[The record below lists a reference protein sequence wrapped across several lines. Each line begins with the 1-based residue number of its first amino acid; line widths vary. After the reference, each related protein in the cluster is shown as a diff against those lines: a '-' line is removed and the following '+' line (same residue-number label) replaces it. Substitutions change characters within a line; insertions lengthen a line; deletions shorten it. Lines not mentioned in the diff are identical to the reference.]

1 MVAVHDRRGSNCSRG
16 SGSVLMEYE
25 FFPEKSGTSSE
36 GHEFPTEASVAVGS
50 EASNYLPSTAYIST
64 SSSVD
69 LSLKLSY

>member
-1 MVAVHDRRGSNCSRG
+1 MVAVHRKGSNCSKG
-16 SGSVLMEYE
+16 GSVLMEYE
-25 FFPEKSGTSSE
+25 FFPEKSGRGGTSSE

-50 EASNYLPSTAYIST
+50 EASYLPTAAYIST